1 MARTIGIGHQDFK
14 VLRKNNLFYIDK
26 TDFIRQWWENFDS
39 VTLIARPR
47 RFGKTLTMSMVESF
61 FSVEYAQE
69 KALFEGLS
77 IWQEEAYRKLQG
89 TYPVLYLT
97 FADIKETSFV
107 QTRKKICQIITNLYS
122 KYDFLLEG
130 DFLKAEEKE
139 YFRKISPD
147 MEDVECYL

>member
-1 MARTIGIGHQDFK
+1 
-14 VLRKNNLFYIDK
+14 
-26 TDFIRQWWENFDS
+26 
-39 VTLIARPR
+39 
-47 RFGKTLTMSMVESF
+47 MVESF

-130 DFLKAEEKE
+130 DFLKKRIFQENIAR
-139 YFRKISPD
+139 YGRCG
-147 MEDVECYL
+147 CYE